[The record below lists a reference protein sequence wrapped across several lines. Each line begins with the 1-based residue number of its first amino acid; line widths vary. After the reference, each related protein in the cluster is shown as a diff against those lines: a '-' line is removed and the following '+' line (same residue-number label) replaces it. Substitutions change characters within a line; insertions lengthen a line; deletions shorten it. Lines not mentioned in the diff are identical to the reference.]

1 VNGPVEWPSIEAFWL
16 DDIRRWGSMQAD
28 FGVHWRELP
37 RRWPPWRVSH
47 LQATG
52 ELIAV
57 CQRSVPGGSGPV
69 RLIAVIPADPRE
81 PGEVWYRTLERM
93 LDGWA
98 DAPGGDLAWI
108 SRRLAARGVEV
119 LTDAWQ

>member
-1 VNGPVEWPSIEAFWL
+1 MNGPVEWPNMEAFWF
-16 DDIRRWGSMQAD
+16 DDIRRWRSMESD
-28 FGVHWRELP
+28 YGVHWHGGT
-37 RRWPPWRVSH
+37 RRWPTWRVSH

-57 CQRSVPGGSGPV
+57 CQAGGLAGTV
-69 RLIAVIPADPRE
+69 RLIAVIPSDPCE
-81 PGEVWYRTLERM
+81 PGEVWYRTADAI

-98 DAPGGDLAWI
+98 EPGHGFDLAWFP
-108 SRRLAARGVEV
+108 RRLAARGVEV